1 MKNVVIWGKK
11 FVPYINNDTINEA
24 VRKSAAEINEY
35 YKNAKEDDA
44 PILIS
49 ILNGAFM
56 YTSDLMKELNFPCE
70 VSFVKV
76 SSYKGASSTGQV
88 KEIIGLTKS
97 IEGRDVV
104 VLDDIV
110 DSGLTMK
117 LICEELRLLK
127 PRSIKIGAFVYKS
140 HTCDPSVKVDF
151 PCITMTD
158 SAFIV
163 GRGFDYNEIGRNLKE
178 IYILEE

>member
-11 FVPYINNDTINEA
+11 FVPYINNDIINEA
-24 VRKSAAEINEY
+24 VCRSAAEINEY
-35 YKNAKEDDA
+35 YKNATEENA

-49 ILNGAFM
+49 VLNGAFM

-70 VSFVKV
+70 VSFIKV
-76 SSYKGASSTGQV
+76 SSYKGDSSTGKV

-97 IEGRDVV
+97 IEGRDIIL
-104 VLDDIV
+104 LDDIV

-117 LICEELRLLK
+117 VLCEELRLLN
-127 PRSIKIGAFVYKS
+127 PRSIKIAAFIFKS
-140 HTCDPSVKVDF
+140 HTCDAAVKVDF

-163 GRGFDYNEIGRNLKE
+163 GHGFDFNEIGRNLKD